1 MPATLGVPPENRIL
15 AALPRAEYQAL
26 APHLER
32 VHLPQGKVLY
42 EVGDRVT
49 RAYFVT
55 RGMVS
60 LLSITEDGGTTE
72 VAMVGKEGVVGLPI
86 ILRVG
91 AAPYRSMVQ
100 ITGDALSMK
109 ADVMREGFSRGAR
122 FQDLLL
128 RYTHALLTQVSQSAV
143 CNRFHTTEARL
154 SRWLLVT
161 RNRVESDSFRLT
173 QELISHMLGTPR
185 TVVTVAAN
193 KLQDAGL
200 IRYKRGHI
208 TILDPRML
216 EAAACECYAVVIKEV
231 SHFFVAERGR

>member
-1 MPATLGVPPENRIL
+1 MPARATLSVPPENKIL

-26 APHLER
+26 VPHLER

-42 EVGDRVT
+42 EVGDFVT

-72 VAMVGKEGVVGLPI
+72 VAMVGKEGVVGVPI

-91 AAPYRSMVQ
+91 VMPYRSMVQ
-100 ITGDALSMK
+100 IAGDALSIK
-109 ADVMREGFSRGAR
+109 ADVMRAEFTRSAR

-154 SRWLLVT
+154 GRWLLVT
-161 RNRVESDSFRLT
+161 RDRVGSDSFQLT
-173 QELISHMLGTPR
+173 QEFIAHMLGTPR

-200 IRYKRGHI
+200 IRYKRGQI
-208 TILDPRML
+208 SILDPRML
-216 EAAACECYAVVIKEV
+216 EAAACECYGVVIKEI
-231 SHFFVAERGR
+231 SHFFAA

>member
-1 MPATLGVPPENRIL
+1 MPATATFSAPPENKIL

-32 VHLPQGKVLY
+32 VHLQQGEVLY
-42 EVGDRVT
+42 EVGDFVT

-60 LLSITEDGGTTE
+60 MLSITENGGTTE
-72 VAMVGKEGVVGLPI
+72 VAMVGKEGVVGVPI

-91 AAPYRSMVQ
+91 VTPYRSMVQ
-100 ITGDALSMK
+100 ATGDALTLE
-109 ADVMREGFSRGAR
+109 ADVMRAEFSRSAR

-154 SRWLLVT
+154 ARWLLVT
-161 RNRVESDSFRLT
+161 RDRVDSDSFQLT

-200 IRYKRGHI
+200 IRYKRGQI
-208 TILDPRML
+208 AILDPRRL
-216 EAAACECYAVVIKEV
+216 EAASCECYGVVIKEI
-231 SHFFVAERGR
+231 SHFFAA

>member
-1 MPATLGVPPENRIL
+1 MTAPATLSVQPENRIL
-15 AALPRAEYQAL
+15 AALPRAEYQSL
-26 APHLER
+26 VPHLER

-42 EVGDRVT
+42 EVGDFVT

-60 LLSITEDGGTTE
+60 LLSITKDGGTTE
-72 VAMVGKEGVVGLPI
+72 VAMVGKEGVIGVPI

-91 AAPYRSMVQ
+91 ITPYRSMVQ
-100 ITGDALSMK
+100 IPGDALSLN
-109 ADVMREGFSRGAR
+109 ADVMRAEFARSAR

-161 RNRVESDSFRLT
+161 RNRVDSDSFYLT
-173 QELISHMLGTPR
+173 QEVISHMLGTPR

-200 IRYKRGHI
+200 IRYKRGSI
-208 TILDPRML
+208 TILNPQRL
-216 EAAACECYAVVIKEV
+216 ERAACECYGVVIKEI
-231 SHFFVAERGR
+231 SSFFAA

>member
-1 MPATLGVPPENRIL
+1 MPAPTTLSVQPENKIL
-15 AALPRAEYQAL
+15 AALPRAEYQSL
-26 APHLER
+26 VPHLER

-42 EVGDRVT
+42 EVGDFVT

-72 VAMVGKEGVVGLPI
+72 VAMVGKEGLIGVPI

-91 AAPYRSMVQ
+91 ITPYRSMVQ
-100 ITGDALSMK
+100 ITGDALSLK
-109 ADVMREGFSRGAR
+109 ADALRAEFAR
-122 FQDLLL
+122 SARLQDLLL
-128 RYTHALLTQVSQSAV
+128 RYTHTLLTQVSQSAV

-161 RNRVESDSFRLT
+161 RDRVDSDSFHLT

-200 IRYKRGHI
+200 IRYKRGSI
-208 TILDPRML
+208 TILNPQGL
-216 EAAACECYAVVIKEV
+216 ENAACECYGVVIKEI
-231 SHFFVAERGR
+231 SHFFAA

>member
-1 MPATLGVPPENRIL
+1 MPAPTTLSVPPENRIL
-15 AALPRAEYQAL
+15 AALPRAEYQSL
-26 APHLER
+26 VPHLER

-42 EVGDRVT
+42 EVGDFVT
-49 RAYFVT
+49 RAYFVM

-60 LLSITEDGGTTE
+60 LLSITEDGDTTE
-72 VAMVGKEGVVGLPI
+72 VAMVGKEGVIGMPI

-91 AAPYRSMVQ
+91 ITPYRSMVQ
-100 ITGDALSMK
+100 ITGDALSLK
-109 ADVMREGFSRGAR
+109 ADVMRAEFARSAR

-161 RNRVESDSFRLT
+161 RDRVDSDSFHLT

-200 IRYKRGHI
+200 IRYKRGSI
-208 TILDPRML
+208 TILNPQGL
-216 EAAACECYAVVIKEV
+216 ENAACECYGVVIKEI
-231 SHFFVAERGR
+231 SHFFAA